1 MKVYP
6 KPGLVVRDPVTM
18 QHIPTDGHEVSEN
31 DMHWAMMI
39 NHGDVTMTPPKAP
52 ALPVASSKKNDG
64 GVE

>member
-31 DMHWAMMI
+31 DMHWAMLI
-39 NHGDVTMTPPKAP
+39 NHGDVTTTPPTVA
-52 ALPVASSKKNDG
+52 ALPTSSKKNDG
-64 GVE
+64 GVV

>member
-6 KPGLVVRDPVTM
+6 KPGLLVRDPVTT
-18 QHIPTDGHEVSEN
+18 QHIPADGHEVSEN

-39 NHGDVTMTPPKAP
+39 NHGDVTTTPPKSS
-52 ALPVASSKKNDG
+52 ALPSASSKKNDG